1 MQRVVGTLG
10 WSMAFL
16 ALASCTPEAS
26 SPGGTGGSGAGT
38 GGSSSGGSVGTG
50 GSSSGGS
57 VGSGGSAS
65 GGATGSGGSASGG
78 ATGSGG
84 SGSGGNAGSGG
95 SSAGGSSASGGAGG
109 RGGGA
114 GGRGG
119 GAGGTTAGGGAGGDG
134 EWMPLFNGTSLA
146 GWTPSS
152 GHTALFTAGM
162 LAGEP
167 VIHVYPTQADQS
179 NQPEATLRTTQSFS
193 NYTFHVEYKWG
204 TKRYGG
210 RATSERDNGICF
222 HICNN
227 AAQVWPESI
236 EFQLGEQNLAAN
248 TDWVSGH
255 IFMLVNKTRA
265 QWTSAMVNGLRV
277 FSETG
282 TKSMIGAPMSYHKA
296 MTDKRRDKATEW
308 NIVELTVHGSKD
320 ATYMVNGEVANRVT
334 DMECQVNNV
343 WGPLSSGPI
352 ALQAE
357 YAEIYFRNIKIKILP
372 P

>member
-1 MQRVVGTLG
+1 MQRFVGTLG

-16 ALASCTPEAS
+16 ALASCAPGS
-26 SPGGTGGSGAGT
+26 SGPQGGTGGNVGGTGGAPGT
-38 GGSSSGGSVGTG
+38 GGNVQQPGTGGTTGAGGSSSGGAT
-50 GSSSGGS
+50 
-57 VGSGGSAS
+57 GSGGASS
-65 GGATGSGGSASGG
+65 GGATGSGGSSSGG

-84 SGSGGNAGSGG
+84 SSMGGTTGSGG
-95 SSAGGSSASGGAGG
+95 SAGRGGGQGTGGATPSGGAGG
-109 RGGGA
+109 
-114 GGRGG
+114 
-119 GAGGTTAGGGAGGDG
+119 AGGDD
-134 EWMPLFNGTSLA
+134 WMPLFNGTNLT
-146 GWTPSS
+146 GWTPSQ
-152 GHTALFTAGM
+152 GHTALFAAGM

-179 NQPEATLRTTQSFS
+179 NQPEATLRTNASYS
-193 NYTFHVEYKWG
+193 SYVFHIEYKWG

-227 AAQVWPESI
+227 PAQVWPESI
-236 EFQLGEQNLAAN
+236 EFQLGEQALAAN

-255 IFMLVNKTRA
+255 IFMLINKTRA
-265 QWTSAMVNGLRV
+265 QWTSSMVNGLRV

-282 TKSMIGAPMSYHKA
+282 TRSMIGAPTSYQKA
-296 MTDKRRDKATEW
+296 MTDKRRDKPTEW

-343 WGPLSSGPI
+343 WGPLDRGPI

-357 YAEIYFRNIKIKILP
+357 YAEIYFRNPKIKILP